1 VDQLLQLI
9 DAKFW
14 IETFGA
20 VGILAIIFAETGLMV
35 GFFLPG
41 DSLLFTAGFF
51 TTTATAAIAKLD
63 ITLLLIG
70 APVCA
75 ILGAQVGHFIG
86 MKAGPKLFARPDSRL
101 FKREYIEKAEYY
113 FEKFGPARAVLLARF
128 IPIVRTF
135 LNPLAGTLG
144 MPAGK
149 FFLWNA
155 LGGVIWSDGV
165 VLLGHFLGS
174 AIPGIDKYLLPAI
187 LVIVVLSLIPVVREV
202 MKARKEKKSR
212 PRGRHAADG
221 RGRPSPEPSMTPDDW
236 R

>member
-1 VDQLLQLI
+1 MDQLLNLL

-20 VGILAIIFAETGLMV
+20 VGVLGIIFAETGLMV

-51 TTTATAAIAKLD
+51 TTAATASIAQLSLP
-63 ITLLLIG
+63 LLLVG

-75 ILGAQVGHFIG
+75 ILGAQTGHFIG

-113 FEKFGPARAVLLARF
+113 FEKFGPAKAVLLARF
-128 IPIVRTF
+128 VPIVRTF

-149 FFLWNA
+149 FFVWNA
-155 LGGVIWSDGV
+155 IGGVVWADGV
-165 VLLGHFLGS
+165 VLVGHFLGS
-174 AIPGIDKYLLPAI
+174 AIPGIDKYLLPAVF
-187 LVIVVLSLIPVVREV
+187 VIVLLSLVPVIREV
-202 MKARKEKKSR
+202 LKARKAKKAP
-212 PRGRHAADG
+212 PRGRHAAGAAEEEPG
-221 RGRPSPEPSMTPDDW
+221 RRMTPGN
-236 R
+236 RY

>member
-1 VDQLLQLI
+1 MDQLLNLI

-51 TTTATAAIAKLD
+51 TTTATASIAKLPLP
-63 ITLLLIG
+63 LLLVG

-75 ILGAQVGHFIG
+75 ILGAQLGHYIG

-113 FEKFGPARAVLLARF
+113 FDKFGPAKAVVLARF

-135 LNPLAGTLG
+135 LNPLAGTVG

-149 FFLWNA
+149 FLLWNA
-155 LGGVIWSDGV
+155 VGGIIWSDGV
-165 VLLGHFLGS
+165 ILIGHFLGS

-187 LVIVVLSLIPVVREV
+187 FVIVVVSLIPVVREA
-202 MKARKEKKSR
+202 MKARKAKKSR
-212 PRGRHAADG
+212 PRGRHAAG
-221 RGRPSPEPSMTPDDW
+221 AARTEPEPRMTPDDF

>member
-1 VDQLLQLI
+1 MDQLLNLI

-20 VGILAIIFAETGLMV
+20 VGTLAIIFAETGLMV

-51 TTTATAAIAKLD
+51 TTTATAAVAQMSLPM
-63 ITLLLIG
+63 LLVG
-70 APVCA
+70 APIAA

-86 MKAGPKLFARPDSRL
+86 MKAGPRLFARPDSRL
-101 FKREYIEKAEYY
+101 FKREYIEKAEHY

-135 LNPLAGTLG
+135 LNPLAGTVG

-149 FFLWNA
+149 FFIWNA
-155 LGGVIWSDGV
+155 IGGVIWADGV

-174 AIPGIDKYLLPAI
+174 VIPGIDKYLLPAI
-187 LVIVVLSLIPVVREV
+187 LVIVVLSLMPVVREFI
-202 MKARKEKKSR
+202 KARREKGSR
-212 PRGRHAADG
+212 PRGRHAAG
-221 RGRPSPEPSMTPDDW
+221 ARGATEREPRMTPNDW

>member
-1 VDQLLQLI
+1 MDQLLQLI

-20 VGILAIIFAETGLMV
+20 VGTLAIIFAETGLMV

-51 TTTATAAIAKLD
+51 TTTATAAVAQMSLP
-63 ITLLLIG
+63 LLLIG
-70 APVCA
+70 APVAA
-75 ILGAQVGHFIG
+75 IAGAQLGHYIG
-86 MKAGPKLFARPDSRL
+86 MKVGPRLFAKPDSRL

-113 FEKFGPARAVLLARF
+113 FDKFGPAKAVVLARF

-135 LNPLAGTLG
+135 LNPLAGTVG

-155 LGGVIWSDGV
+155 VGGILWADGV
-165 VLLGHFLGS
+165 VLVGHFLGS
-174 AIPGIDKYLLPAI
+174 VIPGIDKYLLPAI
-187 LVIVVLSLIPVVREV
+187 FVIVALSLIPVVREAL
-202 MKARKEKKSR
+202 KARKAKKSR
-212 PRGRHAADG
+212 PRGRHAAG
-221 RGRPSPEPSMTPDDW
+221 GVRPEPHMTPDDQ

>member
-1 VDQLLQLI
+1 MDQLLQLL

-51 TTTATAAIAKLD
+51 TTTATAAIGQISLP
-63 ITLLLIG
+63 LMLVG
-70 APVCA
+70 APLCA
-75 ILGAQVGHFIG
+75 IAGAQLGHFIG

-101 FKREYIEKAEYY
+101 FKREYIEKAEHY
-113 FEKFGPARAVLLARF
+113 FEKFGPAKAVVLARF

-135 LNPLAGTLG
+135 LNPLAGTVG
-144 MPAGK
+144 MPAGT

-155 LGGVIWSDGV
+155 VGGILWADGV
-165 VLLGHFLGS
+165 VLIGHFLGS
-174 AIPGIDKYLLPAI
+174 VIPGIDKYLLPAI
-187 LVIVVLSLIPVVREV
+187 LVIVVVSLIPVVRE
-202 MKARKEKKSR
+202 MLKARKEKKAR
-212 PRGRHAADG
+212 PRGRHAAG
-221 RGRPSPEPSMTPDDW
+221 APRTTPEPRVTPGD
-236 R
+236 RH

>member
-1 VDQLLQLI
+1 MDQLLNLL

-51 TTTATAAIAKLD
+51 TTTATASIAQLSLP
-63 ITLLLIG
+63 LLLAG
-70 APVCA
+70 APVA
-75 ILGAQVGHFIG
+75 AVLGAQVGHFIG

-113 FEKFGPARAVLLARF
+113 FEKFGPAKAVLLARF

-149 FFLWNA
+149 FFLWNVI
-155 LGGVIWSDGV
+155 GGVIWSDGV
-165 VLLGHFLGS
+165 VLVGHFLGS

-187 LVIVVLSLIPVVREV
+187 FVIVLLSLVPVIREV
-202 MKARKEKKSR
+202 LKARKAKKAR
-212 PRGRHAADG
+212 PRGRHAAG
-221 RGRPSPEPSMTPDDW
+221 AAQEEPERRITPGN
-236 R
+236 RY

>member
-1 VDQLLQLI
+1 MDQLLNLL

-51 TTTATAAIAKLD
+51 TTTATASIAQLSLP
-63 ITLLLIG
+63 LLLVG

-113 FEKFGPARAVLLARF
+113 FEKFGPAKAVLLARF

-149 FFLWNA
+149 FLLWNVI
-155 LGGVIWSDGV
+155 GGVLWSDGV
-165 VLLGHFLGS
+165 VLVGHFLGS
-174 AIPGIDKYLLPAI
+174 VIPGVDKYLLPAI
-187 LVIVVLSLIPVVREV
+187 FVIVVLSLIPVVREV
-202 MKARKEKKSR
+202 MKARKAKKAR
-212 PRGRHAADG
+212 PRGRHAAG
-221 RGRPSPEPSMTPDDW
+221 AVQHEPEPRMTPDDS

>member
-1 VDQLLQLI
+1 MDQLLNLL

-51 TTTATAAIAKLD
+51 TTTATASIAQLSLP
-63 ITLLLIG
+63 LLLVG

-75 ILGAQVGHFIG
+75 ILGAQVGHYIG

-113 FEKFGPARAVLLARF
+113 FEKFGPAKAVLLARF

-155 LGGVIWSDGV
+155 IGGVLWADGV
-165 VLLGHFLGS
+165 VLVGHFLGS

-187 LVIVVLSLIPVVREV
+187 FVIVLLSLVPVIREV
-202 MKARKEKKSR
+202 LKARKAKKAR
-212 PRGRHAADG
+212 PRGRHAAG
-221 RGRPSPEPSMTPDDW
+221 AAQEERERPMAPENP